1 MNIDLSIK
9 DITPRNKHL
18 KMVKAVRALSE
29 RLGIPVKKKEHKHGG
44 KEPCLFRSHEELIY
58 KWYNIFSSALD
69 ATYDFVVSYFGLP
82 EVRIVSKAEVLRH
95 RGKIIYSPETGEP
108 IKQHEWDDFVK
119 LLERFLNRR
128 LKDTDK
134 RIILDSKAL
143 GRILNRMLKY
153 NRFDEVKAVSLGDVK
168 YRGKT
173 IDWISDSVKNMRT
186 ALGEEL
192 SRAEMARIQVLE
204 MSAAQKITG
213 ISERVKSEIKQ
224 ILIDGVVARKS
235 KGQISQELFDKMTGR
250 NRDFQMIADTEIQN
264 ALNNASLL
272 DEVHSA
278 KPGEKIYFQR
288 VEVMDQNTCPFCR
301 RMNGVIVLW
310 SDHPLPSDKIDDP
323 IADFAIWDGKNWDGK
338 KEFVANGVFHPYC
351 RGLWVRYNGQ
361 VGALLA
367 HVQNHS
373 ELYNNALDQARAEWR
388 AKGVENP
395 NDKTPGFTERI
406 NEIFST
412 KSGEEVTQKSLH
424 LSDYIKG
431 FAVGHRGPLSIFV
444 PSLSLS
450 DVIKQV
456 KKTASH
462 YPGEAI
468 YFSFPGG
475 DNQTFESLEQAIQ
488 WFTENWQKK
497 RYPQKSLTWSGHE
510 LQDRYKFAGF
520 NISVENRAGSIRSGK
535 DKDGHEW
542 RCKMH
547 FDYGYI
553 RGSIGVDGDHVDVYI
568 GPNEEAPNVYVV
580 HQNDPVTGKYDEDKV
595 MLGFSSEKAARQAY
609 LKQYDRP
616 GFLGDIDTIPL
627 EEFREK
633 VLAKKNHGNMIKSVS
648 ERVRE
653 ALGKNKG

>member
-9 DITPRNKHL
+9 SITNKNKQE
-18 KMVKAVRALSE
+18 KMLKAVRALSE
-29 RLGIPVKKKEHKHGG
+29 RLGIPVKRKEHKHGG
-44 KEPCLFRSHEELIY
+44 KEPFLFRSHEELIY
-58 KWYNIFSSALD
+58 KWYNYFSEVLD
-69 ATYDFVVSYFGLP
+69 DTYSFVINYFDLP
-82 EVRIVSKAEVLRH
+82 EIRIVSKAEVLRH
-95 RGKIIYSPETGEP
+95 RGKIVYSPETGEP

-143 GRILNRMLKY
+143 GRVLNRMLKY
-153 NRFDEVKAVSLGDVK
+153 NRLDEVKAISLGDVK

-173 IDWISDSVKNMRT
+173 LDWISDSVKNMRT
-186 ALGEEL
+186 AMGEEL

-213 ISERVKSEIKQ
+213 VSERVKSEIKQ
-224 ILIDGVVARKS
+224 ILIDGVIARKS

-278 KPGEKIYFQR
+278 EPGEKIYFQR

-338 KEFVANGVFHPYC
+338 KEFVANGAFHPYC

-361 VGALLA
+361 VDALLA

-373 ELYNNALDQARAEWR
+373 DLYNNALDQARSEWR

-412 KSGEEVTQKSLH
+412 KSGEEVTQKSL
-424 LSDYIKG
+424 
-431 FAVGHRGPLSIFV
+431 
-444 PSLSLS
+444 
-450 DVIKQV
+450 
-456 KKTASH
+456 
-462 YPGEAI
+462 
-468 YFSFPGG
+468 
-475 DNQTFESLEQAIQ
+475 
-488 WFTENWQKK
+488 
-497 RYPQKSLTWSGHE
+497 TWSGYE

-542 RCKMH
+542 KCKMY

-553 RGSIGVDGDHVDVYI
+553 RGSVGVDGDHVDVYI
-568 GPNEEAPNVYVV
+568 GPNEESQDVYVV

-653 ALGKNKG
+653 ALGRKL